1 MKKTIQPFLKL
12 LKPYDYLLFVLLV
25 VGSFLPLF
33 LFEAQAQSDTGD
45 RYAIVRINGEEVDR
59 FNLEEIDAMEKPTIQ
74 QKVSTISSR
83 SKMARSEFVKTIV
96 PTRLLS
102 KPAGSIAMG
111 RRVFACLISW

>member
-12 LKPYDYLLFVLLV
+12 LKPYDYLLFILLV

-59 FNLEEIDAMEKPTIQ
+59 FNLEEIDAIGKNLL
-74 QKVSTISSR
+74 SSR
-83 SKMARSEFVKTIV
+83 RSVQY
-96 PTRLLS
+96 
-102 KPAGSIAMG
+102 
-111 RRVFACLISW
+111 RRDQRWRDPSS

>member
-59 FNLEEIDAMEKPTIQ
+59 FNLEEIDAMELSAEGQGNIVEIKDGAI
-74 QKVSTISSR
+74 
-83 SKMARSEFVKTIV
+83 EFVKTIV

-102 KPAGSIAMG
+102 KQLDLSQWADEHLPVS
-111 RRVFACLISW
+111 

>member
-1 MKKTIQPFLKL
+1 MKGVHVMKKTIQPFLKL

-59 FNLEEIDAMEKPTIQ
+59 FNLEEIDAMEK
-74 QKVSTISSR
+74 
-83 SKMARSEFVKTIV
+83 TIV

-111 RRVFACLISW
+111 RRAFACLISW